1 MTVFEKTSFG
11 FGFGLVD
18 FSHHEAGSGLGL
30 WLRFIYFKFNNMEID
45 QAKQRQAKP
54 EKCEAEA
61 SRFKKRPCFF
71 SIQRFKASEHTYM
84 NKHECIPGNVIMR

>member
-61 SRFKKRPCFF
+61 SRFKNAHVSSLSKGSRP
-71 SIQRFKASEHTYM
+71 QNTRT
-84 NKHECIPGNVIMR
+84 